1 MASRGSVIPL
11 FIDKIKAGEPLT
23 ITDPDMTRFL
33 MSLEDAVE
41 LVVHAFKHAE
51 TAILW
56 FKSTKLHSR
65 DLATALLE
73 LFEAD
78 NAIEIIGT
86 RHGEKKQ
93 KRC

>member
-1 MASRGSVIPL
+1 MHLSMQRQ
-11 FIDKIKAGEPLT
+11 
-23 ITDPDMTRFL
+23 
-33 MSLEDAVE
+33 
-41 LVVHAFKHAE
+41 
-51 TAILW
+51 AILW

>member
-1 MASRGSVIPL
+1 
-11 FIDKIKAGEPLT
+11 
-23 ITDPDMTRFL
+23 

-51 TAILW
+51 TGDIMVQKAPS
-56 FKSTKLHSR
+56 STVG

-86 RHGEKKQ
+86 RHGEKS
-93 KRC
+93 RNIVDERRIRTM

>member
-1 MASRGSVIPL
+1 
-11 FIDKIKAGEPLT
+11 
-23 ITDPDMTRFL
+23 MTRFL

-51 TAILW
+51 TGDIMVQKAPS
-56 FKSTKLHSR
+56 STVG

-93 KRC
+93 KHC